1 MSYILDALKRADAE
15 RERGAVPGLHSRQVT
30 SPAPQADPG
39 TRRSLWLAVAAVL
52 VLGGLSA
59 GLWVW
64 RSAADD
70 AQVAAVVPAVARPVV
85 PAPLAQPVLTPTPV
99 PASAPALQPAAP
111 QPPAV
116 ASLPPAVAP
125 AVPTPVSKPALAAP
139 VAGTKPSTKP
149 KPDPIAKAAEPAP
162 AAPATVPLLSE
173 LPEDIR
179 RQFPTLTITGAVYS
193 EDPARRMLLVNG
205 QVLAQGSQAA
215 PELNLEE
222 IRARSSVFSFRGTR
236 FRVAH

>member
-30 SPAPQADPG
+30 SPAPQAASDA
-39 TRRSLWLAVAAVL
+39 RSRLWLAGAAVL

-59 GLWVW
+59 GLWAW
-64 RSAADD
+64 RSAADG
-70 AQVAAVVPAVARPVV
+70 ARVAAVV
-85 PAPLAQPVLTPTPV
+85 PAPLAQPVLTPAPL
-99 PASAPALQPAAP
+99 PASAPAAP

-116 ASLPPAVAP
+116 ASLPPTAAP
-125 AVPTPVSKPALAAP
+125 AAPSPVPEPALAAP
-139 VAGTKPSTKP
+139 AAGTKPSPKR

-162 AAPATVPLLSE
+162 AAPATAPLLSE

-179 RQFPTLTITGAVYS
+179 RQIPTLTITGAVYS

-205 QVLAQGSQAA
+205 QVLAQGSLAA

>member
-30 SPAPQADPG
+30 SPAPQVAPG

-52 VLGGLSA
+52 VVGGLSA

-70 AQVAAVVPAVARPVV
+70 ARVAAVVPAVARPVV
-85 PAPLAQPVLTPTPV
+85 PAPLAQPAQTPAPL

-111 QPPAV
+111 PPPAV
-116 ASLPPAVAP
+116 AALPPAVAP
-125 AVPTPVSKPALAAP
+125 AIRKPASEPALAAP
-139 VAGTKPSTKP
+139 AAGPKPSPKP
-149 KPDPIAKAAEPAP
+149 KPDPVAKAAEPVA
-162 AAPATVPLLSE
+162 AAPAIVPLLSE

-179 RQFPTLTITGAVYS
+179 RQIPALTITGAVYS